1 MNMKEIKTLL
11 NKGWDNLSPEE
22 QRDVVT
28 SLAEHLGSTEASIR
42 NWIGGGIS
50 RRDVDKPHS
59 YRNLPK
65 RDWFLLRDIF
75 AICCDGK
82 VFEEKKEVKKNDGK
96 ISPSELMTKVEKMP
110 TNVRKAFFR
119 RLYLSD
125 RSLYNEVSELFS
137 LHKKYGG
144 DKSKANINRYSK
156 VNKKQI
162 IKNREAEM
170 LQNLQNG
177 GKIRL

>member
-1 MNMKEIKTLL
+1 MKEIKTLL
-11 NKGWDNLSPEE
+11 NRGWDNLSPNE

-28 SLAEHLGSTEASIR
+28 SLAEHLGSTEASVR
-42 NWIGGGIS
+42 NWIGGGMP
-50 RRDVDKPHS
+50 RKVVDKPQS

-65 RDWFLLRDIF
+65 KDWFLLRDIF

-82 VFEEKKEVKKNDGK
+82 VFEEKKEVKKNYSK
-96 ISPSELMTKVEKMP
+96 MSSKELMAKIDKMSSNIRR
-110 TNVRKAFFR
+110 TFFR
-119 RLYLSD
+119 GLYMSD
-125 RSLYNEVSELFS
+125 RDLYNEVSNLYS
-137 LHKKYGG
+137 LHKKYEGS
-144 DKSKANINRYSK
+144 SKANLNRYAK
-156 VNKKQI
+156 INKKEI